1 MLRVAEQYVGT
12 DTGRQRRANEDS
24 MLARSPLFVV
34 ADGMGGAQAGE
45 VASRLA
51 IESFQDGLDDT
62 TDAETGLAACAH
74 AANVSI
80 HERSQASAE
89 HAGMGTTLTAVYVG
103 AEEVAIAHVGDS
115 RAYCLRDGELLRLT
129 DDHSLV
135 DELIRQGKLTP
146 EEAVEHP
153 QRSVIT
159 RALGP
164 EPEVEIDTRSYRARD
179 GDVYLLCS
187 DGLTTMVPDAL
198 LTEILLAHQQLRD
211 AGEALIAAANEAG
224 GRDNITVVLLRVEE
238 VAMAAAAPL
247 GDDPATLTGIPVV
260 ESNGSEATWP
270 PRSSEEAEGFSAT
283 ELPGPSPPLH
293 LQSTDRPTHTDDR
306 TRWDHPAAAAPRV
319 IPRTPRHPSPGAPPG
334 ANRRRRL
341 RRAGVAA
348 VVFGVLALLAA
359 GVYVGAQSVY
369 FIGTNSRGLVTLF
382 SGFPYELPGGVKLY
396 SKDFVTGVSASTLS
410 AQRRRTLLDHSL
422 RSEGDATEL
431 VRSLERGQLE

>member
-1 MLRVAEQYVGT
+1 MLRVAEQYAGT

-51 IESFQDGLDDT
+51 VEPFLDGLQDT
-62 TDAETGLAACAH
+62 NDAEGALAQYAH

-146 EEAVEHP
+146 EEAIEHP

-179 GDVYLLCS
+179 EDVYLLCS
-187 DGLTTMVPDAL
+187 DGLTTMVPDAQL
-198 LTEILLAHQQLRD
+198 VEILLGHPRLRD

-224 GRDNITVVLLRVEE
+224 GRDNITVLLVRVEE
-238 VAMAAAAPL
+238 VAMAAAASL
-247 GDDPATLTGIPVV
+247 TDDQATLTGIPSVGA
-260 ESNGSEATWP
+260 NGSEATPVANTPQDTP
-270 PRSSEEAEGFSAT
+270 PRVS
-283 ELPGPSPPLH
+283 
-293 LQSTDRPTHTDDR
+293 
-306 TRWDHPAAAAPRV
+306 
-319 IPRTPRHPSPGAPPG
+319 PRTPRRPSPDAPPE
-334 ANRRRRL
+334 AHRRRRL

-348 VVFGVLALLAA
+348 VVLGVLALLAA

-410 AQRRRTLLDHSL
+410 ARRRRTLLDHSL
-422 RSEGDATEL
+422 RSEGNATEL
-431 VRSLERGQLE
+431 VRSLERGELE

>member
-1 MLRVAEQYVGT
+1 
-12 DTGRQRRANEDS
+12 

-51 IESFQDGLDDT
+51 IESFQHGIEDA
-62 TDAETGLAACAH
+62 TDAEGSLAEYAR
-74 AANVSI
+74 AANFSI
-80 HERSQASAE
+80 HELSQANAE

-103 AEEVAIAHVGDS
+103 EQEVAIAHVGDS

-187 DGLTTMVPDAL
+187 DGLTTMVPDGS
-198 LTEILLAHQQLRD
+198 LTAILLAHSRLRD

-224 GRDNITVVLLRVEE
+224 GRDNITVVLLRVEQVGMA
-238 VAMAAAAPL
+238 VAV
-247 GDDPATLTGIPVV
+247 GEHDPATLTGIPVV
-260 ESNGSEATWP
+260 LANGSASTPNAWP
-270 PRSSEEAEGFSAT
+270 DEETDSVPEDERFASPDPLNAGPPVTAGRTAPLTPRR
-283 ELPGPSPPLH
+283 PSPPI
-293 LQSTDRPTHTDDR
+293 
-306 TRWDHPAAAAPRV
+306 PASAHRK
-319 IPRTPRHPSPGAPPG
+319 
-334 ANRRRRL
+334 RRL
-341 RRAGVAA
+341 RRAGVAGI
-348 VVFGVLALLAA
+348 VLGVLALFVA
-359 GVYVGAQSVY
+359 GAYVASQQVY

-382 SGFPYELPGGVKLY
+382 SGVPYELPGGVKLY
-396 SKDFVTGVSASTLS
+396 SKAFVSGVSASTLS

-422 RSEGDATEL
+422 RSEGNATEL
-431 VRSLERGQLE
+431 IRSLELGQLQ